1 MGLFEIC
8 VILYVLITV
17 FALIMTR
24 REQRQTGQTSLVFNS
39 IGFAICT
46 VWPLAMAGLLAAR
59 ALRLA

>member
-1 MGLFEIC
+1 MGLWEFSIFA
-8 VILYVLITV
+8 YVAVMV

-24 REQRQTGQTSLVFNS
+24 REQRQTQQTSLVFNS

-46 VWPLAMAGLLAAR
+46 IWPLAMAGLLAAR